1 MSVWIRNLQMALETK
16 PVVLLHGNV
25 RDHYIDT
32 NSVLSDGRKVFR
44 QLTPLLR
51 ESTKNISIRF
61 DDFVTYSPFRNES
74 VESQSP
80 IHSDEPK
87 SGLDDEL
94 AAVSRKRGQAQPDA
108 GSSPPSGQIPEPQRV
123 LAHWANSR
131 LKDQTRNSFVVV
143 SYLDKLI
150 SYRQSYQASEQEILY
165 WIEKCIENI
174 TPNNR
179 LVLIALSDALLPT
192 ELYTHSPKCRLL
204 PISRPDKEDRSA
216 YLRFHLTS
224 TQCADQLSLLSDLT
238 DGLYL
243 IDLVEI
249 AESFT
254 GLASGKATGSR
265 ELRALVNRYR
275 LGVQDDHFASLDI
288 IRLNSAFDWF
298 VNEEGIKGQDHAIR
312 KVCSVLN
319 RARAGLAGMAS
330 GTASKPKGVLFFAGP
345 PGVGK
350 TLIAKKLA
358 KFLFGTEEAFI
369 RIDMSEL
376 KDEHSMSKLI
386 GAPPGY
392 VGFEQGGLL
401 TSTVRERPFSVVLF
415 DEIEKAHPR
424 ILDLFLQL
432 LDEGRLTDS
441 RGQTVWFTET
451 IIVFTSNI
459 GNRAVDRGKLDAI
472 LQDSTLT
479 DIQRIT
485 QAQDHFRNAVQQF
498 FEREISRP
506 ELLRRIGNDI
516 VPFNHIQNEGIQKE
530 IVQSHLKR
538 CAEEFADRFREQG
551 YRLEVDVDTV
561 VNYLVGKY
569 GNNVMARF
577 GGGGVTNSIEE
588 ELINVLA
595 EEVLA
600 AEYQKLRD
608 ITFKVGHKDD
618 ALRIQT

>member
-1 MSVWIRNLQMALETK
+1 MSVWIQNLQMALETK
-16 PVVLLHGNV
+16 SVVLLHGNV

-32 NSVLSDGRKVFR
+32 QSAISDGRKIFR
-44 QLTPLLR
+44 QLTPLL
-51 ESTKNISIRF
+51 KQGAQKLSIPF
-61 DDFVTYSPFRNES
+61 HDFVTYSPFKGER
-74 VESQSP
+74 VENHSP
-80 IHSDEPK
+80 VPATVSSSE
-87 SGLDDEL
+87 LDDEL
-94 AAVSRKRGQAQPDA
+94 AAVASKRPSRET
-108 GSSPPSGQIPEPQRV
+108 PSAVAPKGADSARV
-123 LAHWANSR
+123 LAHWANGR
-131 LKDQTRNSFVVV
+131 LQDCTKNSFVVV
-143 SYLDKLI
+143 SYLDKMV
-150 SYRQSYQASEQEILY
+150 SYRSSYQGEELEALY

-179 LVLIALSDALLPT
+179 LVLIAISDAVIPT

-204 PISRPDKEDRSA
+204 PIGLPDKQDRKA
-216 YLRFHLTS
+216 YLKHELAAS
-224 TQCADQLSLLSDLT
+224 EVADQLGLLSDLT

-249 AESFT
+249 AESYAA
-254 GLASGKATGSR
+254 LDAKQKSGTR

-275 LGVQDDHFASLDI
+275 LGVQEDHFSNLDI
-288 IRLNSAFDWF
+288 PKLNGAFKWF
-298 VNEEGIKGQDHAIR
+298 VNEEGIKGQDHVIQ
-312 KVCSVLN
+312 KVCNVLC

-401 TSTVRERPFSVVLF
+401 TSAVRERPFSVVLF

-459 GNRAVDRGKLDAI
+459 GNRSVDREALDKI
-472 LQDSTLT
+472 LRDQSVSDEARTAL
-479 DIQRIT
+479 
-485 QAQDHFRNAVQQF
+485 AQEHFRKSVQSF

-506 ELLRRIGNDI
+506 ELLRRIGNNI
-516 VPFNHIQNEGIQKE
+516 VPFNHIQNHGIQKE
-530 IVQSHLKR
+530 IVLAHLNR
-538 CAEEFADRFREQG
+538 CREEFGERYREQG
-551 YRLEVDVDTV
+551 YSLVIEVEQVAD
-561 VNYLVGKY
+561 YLVRKY
-569 GNNVMARF
+569 GDDVMARF

-588 ELINVLA
+588 ELIDVLA
-595 EEVLA
+595 GSVLMA
-600 AEYQKLRD
+600 DYKKMRNVSFSVKPGESGLV
-608 ITFKVGHKDD
+608 IE
-618 ALRIQT
+618 L

>member
-1 MSVWIRNLQMALETK
+1 MSVWIQNLQMALETK
-16 PVVLLHGNV
+16 SVILLHGNV

-32 NSVLSDGRKVFR
+32 NSILSDSRKVFR
-44 QLTPLLR
+44 QLTPLLKD
-51 ESTKNISIRF
+51 SAKKLSISF
-61 DDFVTYSPFRNES
+61 HDFVTYSPFKSERVENQKPEVQ
-74 VESQSP
+74 VESTSE
-80 IHSDEPK
+80 IDN
-87 SGLDDEL
+87 EL
-94 AAVSRKRGQAQPDA
+94 AAVARKKNSVETPATAPVPKGADSA
-108 GSSPPSGQIPEPQRV
+108 RV
-123 LAHWANSR
+123 LAHWANKR
-131 LKDQTRNSFVVV
+131 LLDRTRNSFVVV
-143 SYLDKLI
+143 SYLDKMI
-150 SYRQSYQASEQEILY
+150 SYRASYQGDELEILY
-165 WIEKCIENI
+165 WLEKCIENI

-179 LVLIALSDALLPT
+179 LILIALSDSLLPT

-204 PISRPDKEDRSA
+204 PISLPDKLDRKA
-216 YLRFHLTS
+216 YLRYQLPNPES
-224 TQCADQLSLLSDLT
+224 SDQLGLLSDLT

-249 AESFT
+249 SESFSD
-254 GLASGKATGSR
+254 LAKQQKAGTR

-275 LGVQDDHFASLDI
+275 LGVQEDHFSNLDI
-288 IRLNSAFDWF
+288 PRLNLAFNWF
-298 VNEEGIKGQDHAIR
+298 VNEEGIKGQDHAIQ
-312 KVCSVLN
+312 KVCNVLF

-401 TSTVRERPFSVVLF
+401 TSSVRERPFSVVLF

-451 IIVFTSNI
+451 IVVFTSNI
-459 GNRAVDRGKLDAI
+459 GNRSVDRDGLDRI
-472 LQDSTLT
+472 LKDPSLT
-479 DIQRIT
+479 DSDRT
-485 QAQDHFRNAVQQF
+485 SSVQDHFRDAVQHF

-506 ELLRRIGNDI
+506 ELLRRIGNNI
-516 VPFNHIQNEGIQKE
+516 VPFNHIQNSGIQKE
-530 IVQSHLKR
+530 IVRAHLNR
-538 CAEEFADRFREQG
+538 CREEFTERYREQG
-551 YRLEVDVDTV
+551 YSLAVEVDEVAD
-561 VNYLVGKY
+561 YLVQKY
-569 GNNVMARF
+569 GDDVMARF

-588 ELINVLA
+588 ELIDILA
-595 EEVLA
+595 GVVLA
-600 AEYQKLRD
+600 AEHKKLRNVV
-608 ITFKVGHKDD
+608 FKVKHRDG
-618 ALRIQT
+618 ALVIES